1 MGAGRAVHVFCCCG
15 CTCCPALSCCCWMPP
30 AVVCLFSRVPPSLL
44 SAAPCLYLHLCSF
57 QRQPPFPTYIF
68 SRHPAA
74 PLNASA
80 VTPYQPQGLAADLHA
95 KCKPAAQ
102 LGMACSGGRV
112 APRAAFIS
120 LPVMF
125 FWLNRQLSLAILP
138 ALPPAALSRSRRHP
152 CHCQSPA
159 TALSISGTVWVAPMR
174 YGLVWPQF

>member
-1 MGAGRAVHVFCCCG
+1 M
-15 CTCCPALSCCCWMPP
+15 
-30 AVVCLFSRVPPSLL
+30 
-44 SAAPCLYLHLCSF
+44 
-57 QRQPPFPTYIF
+57 
-68 SRHPAA
+68 
-74 PLNASA
+74 
-80 VTPYQPQGLAADLHA
+80 
-95 KCKPAAQ
+95 
-102 LGMACSGGRV
+102 

-159 TALSISGTVWVAPMR
+159 AALSISGTVWVAPMR